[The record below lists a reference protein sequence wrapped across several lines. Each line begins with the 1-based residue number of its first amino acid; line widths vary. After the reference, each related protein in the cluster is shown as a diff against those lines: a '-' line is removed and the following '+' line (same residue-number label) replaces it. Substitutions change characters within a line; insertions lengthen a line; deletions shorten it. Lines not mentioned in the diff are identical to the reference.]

1 MPTLTASAEMSSN
14 ANETSRDTPDCQPD
28 LPSPRLPPEILDRI
42 LDHIDGK
49 TWSFYSSPTRI
60 DYGRSISL
68 VCRAWRERG
77 TAWVWSRVDLD
88 LTTRDETLQH
98 MLKYP
103 RTAKWL
109 EMLYTKG
116 PKLYED
122 VKDKFDSE
130 ERYKEAIVQNC
141 CDLGRLFAHCE
152 HLRELHIF
160 SGHGILLETLFP
172 LRSVAKHSTIK
183 IVTFEAYSYTDG
195 DAFMRMMHAVPGV
208 EHLNVPFGLL
218 TLDGSALTAE
228 NALVR
233 RLRPMSFRDLYLD
246 WSAASLDSSLISETI
261 FQNVLYAINPATLG
275 QISLSPIGQ
284 TTLAL
289 LQSLTPTFTTLNYLC
304 LHLDGHDLLYVS
316 LGAITAAISGLPKL
330 KHLLLRTCGIL
341 TPALVNPAPTQV
353 LSTFFESLPHQLE
366 TLELQAVFPPIA
378 EDSHL
383 VPDSILDFINS
394 RAKAPT
400 ISIDY
405 RLRRADKVSEIALTR
420 SHPRSDSAQG
430 EDSASEQTSFVDLLN
445 KVMRGEG
452 TADETAALAV
462 GVEEDGSEG
471 DNEVD
476 QPIENA
482 ATTADESPEI
492 LAGEVS
498 PDARPTSSSLEVE
511 PDQDSIPGP
520 LRTAIQDLRA
530 LSHDERIT
538 RHGSTVTRRNPKTGE
553 ALLHGWQIDVSC
565 SLPSTHLYAEAFI
578 CACSRSQSEVW
589 KETPNE

>member
-1 MPTLTASAEMSSN
+1 MSSN
-14 ANETSRDTPDCQPD
+14 VSEISADAPQLQPD
-28 LPSPRLPPEILDRI
+28 LASPRLPPEILDRV

-49 TWSFYSSPTRI
+49 TWSYHRNPARI
-60 DYGRSISL
+60 KYGRSISL

-141 CDLGRLFAHCE
+141 CDLGRLFAHCV

-233 RLRPMSFRDLYLD
+233 RLPPMSFRDLYLD
-246 WSAASLDSSLISETI
+246 WSAASLDSLISETI

-289 LQSLTPTFTTLNYLC
+289 LQSLIPTFTTLDYLC
-304 LHLDGHDLLYVS
+304 LHFDGRDLLYGS
-316 LGAITAAISGLPKL
+316 LGAITAAVSGLPKL

-383 VPDSILDFINS
+383 VPDLILDFINS
-394 RAKAPT
+394 RANAPI

-445 KVMRGEG
+445 KVMRGEDA
-452 TADETAALAV
+452 ADETAALAV
-462 GVEEDGSEG
+462 GVEDDGSEG

-498 PDARPTSSSLEVE
+498 PGARSTSSSLEVE
-511 PDQDSIPGP
+511 PDQASISGR
-520 LRTAIQDLRA
+520 LRAAIQDLRS
-530 LSHDERIT
+530 LRHDERIT

-553 ALLHGWQIDVSC
+553 TLLHGWQID
-565 SLPSTHLYAEAFI
+565 
-578 CACSRSQSEVW
+578 SEVW

>member
-1 MPTLTASAEMSSN
+1 MSSN

-130 ERYKEAIVQNC
+130 EWYKEVIVQNC

-233 RLRPMSFRDLYLD
+233 RLPPMSFRDLYLD

-275 QISLSPIGQ
+275 QISLSPIEQ

-304 LHLDGHDLLYVS
+304 LHLDGHDLLYGS

-378 EDSHL
+378 EDLHL
-383 VPDSILDFINS
+383 VPDLILDFINS
-394 RAKAPT
+394 RAKAPI

-405 RLRRADKVSEIALTR
+405 RLRRADK
-420 SHPRSDSAQG
+420 
-430 EDSASEQTSFVDLLN
+430 TSFVDLLN

-482 ATTADESPEI
+482 AKTVDESPEI

-530 LSHDERIT
+530 RSHDERIT

-553 ALLHGWQIDVSC
+553 ALLHGWQID
-565 SLPSTHLYAEAFI
+565 
-578 CACSRSQSEVW
+578 SEVW